1 LAWLRENYEFKLK
14 FDEAGKFF
22 IKEMELKRKY
32 REAASVSA
40 VFKRKLIKLLKKLKL
55 VNINAPEPKIE
66 YVLKQNG
73 RLRRHFSIIGLYYHF
88 STYGES
94 IVKPIIIG
102 AIIVGLSTLFWLI
115 QNDPTAEP
123 SLSVIT
129 NNKLHLSKTVSNF
142 INVTQILNNTHS
154 LKAFER
160 SLADFLP
167 LLPSPSNIKVGVI
180 DFIVKIVGGALTF
193 VLLGVPLRRKFER
206 KYTR

>member
-1 LAWLRENYEFKLK
+1 
-14 FDEAGKFF
+14 
-22 IKEMELKRKY
+22 
-32 REAASVSA
+32 
-40 VFKRKLIKLLKKLKL
+40 
-55 VNINAPEPKIE
+55 
-66 YVLKQNG
+66 
-73 RLRRHFSIIGLYYHF
+73 LYYHF

-193 VLLGVPLRRKFER
+193 VLLGVALRRKFER